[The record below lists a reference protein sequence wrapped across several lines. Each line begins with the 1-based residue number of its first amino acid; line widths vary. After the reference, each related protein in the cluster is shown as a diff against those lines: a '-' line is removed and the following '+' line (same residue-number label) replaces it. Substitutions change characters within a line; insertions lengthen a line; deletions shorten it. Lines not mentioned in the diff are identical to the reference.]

1 MKNTY
6 RFGYDCL
13 GNIPN
18 AVTVEGVCFGD
29 LYREPRDR
37 YYNQTTGERG
47 CVYTGDDGELHFCAS
62 TLDGVRGG
70 ARC

>member
-6 RFGYDCL
+6 RFGQDCL
-13 GNIPN
+13 GNAPN

-29 LYREPRDR
+29 LYREPHER

-47 CVYTGDDGELHFCAS
+47 YVYTGEDGELHFGPS
-62 TLDGVRGG
+62 TLNCVRH
-70 ARC
+70 